1 MTARRRGTQHGT
13 KTPSGPRVR
22 AANKSGK
29 PRPTVASRRVVPITS
44 GGTTSAAAAIRPK
57 VTCAD
62 LLAAKRSGRRLVM
75 VTAYDHPFARLAD
88 AAGVDVFLVGDS
100 LGMVVLGHDST
111 LPVTMADM
119 LHHARAVARAR
130 PRALVVADLPFMSFQ
145 VSPQQAVRNAGRL
158 LQKGGVEA
166 VKLEGGTRMLPMI
179 EAIVRA
185 DIPVMGHLGLTP
197 QSVHRFGGYRV
208 QGRGEAAGKML
219 VREARALEAAGCF
232 AIVLE
237 AIPATL
243 AAAITTALT
252 IPTIGIGAGSACD
265 GQVLVLHDLLG
276 VNPDFAPRF
285 VRRFG
290 DIGRATRDAIAAYAA
305 AVRAGTFPAPE
316 HTYQ

>member
-1 MTARRRGTQHGT
+1 MTARRSPARRVPKTASDSRVRTTLKRGT
-13 KTPSGPRVR
+13 
-22 AANKSGK
+22 
-29 PRPTVASRRVVPITS
+29 PRPPATS
-44 GGTTSAAAAIRPK
+44 PRNAPAAAPSATSAAAAPAIRPK

-62 LLAAKRSGRRLVM
+62 LLAAKRAGRRLVM

-88 AAGVDVFLVGDS
+88 AAGVDVLLVGDS

-145 VSPQQAVRNAGRL
+145 VSPRQAVRNAGRL
-158 LQKGGVEA
+158 LQEGGVEA
-166 VKLEGGTRMLPMI
+166 VKLEGGTRMLPMV

-185 DIPVMGHLGLTP
+185 DIPIMGHLGLTP

-219 VREARALEAAGCF
+219 LQEARALQAAGCF

-237 AIPATL
+237 AIPAAL
-243 AAAITTALT
+243 AAPLPPRSRSRPSASAPGAPAMDKSWCCT
-252 IPTIGIGAGSACD
+252 ICW
-265 GQVLVLHDLLG
+265 
-276 VNPDFAPRF
+276 
-285 VRRFG
+285 
-290 DIGRATRDAIAAYAA
+290 
-305 AVRAGTFPAPE
+305 E
-316 HTYQ
+316 

>member
-1 MTARRRGTQHGT
+1 MTARRSGTRRAAT
-13 KTPSGPRVR
+13 ARPRVR
-22 AANKSGK
+22 AVRPPRAK
-29 PRPTVASRRVVPITS
+29 PATPRRVAPVPP
-44 GGTTSAAAAIRPK
+44 GGAATASPMMRAK
-57 VTCAD
+57 VTCTD
-62 LLAAKRSGRRLVM
+62 LLAAKRAARKLVM

-88 AAGVDVFLVGDS
+88 AAGVDLLLVGDS
-100 LGMVVLGHDST
+100 LGMVVLGHSST

-145 VSPQQAVRNAGRL
+145 VSPRQAVRNAGRMV
-158 LQKGGVEA
+158 QEGGVEA
-166 VKLEGGTRMLPMI
+166 VKLEGGTRMLPMV

-208 QGRGEAAGKML
+208 QGRGEAAGKAL
-219 VREARALEAAGCF
+219 LREARALEAAGCF
-232 AIVLE
+232 ALVLE
-237 AIPATL
+237 AIPAEL
-243 AAAITTALT
+243 AAAITAALA

-276 VNPDFAPRF
+276 VNTEIKPRF

-290 DIGRATRDAIAAYAA
+290 DIGRAAQDAIAAFAA
-305 AVRAGTFPAPE
+305 AVRAGEFPASE
-316 HTYQ
+316 HTYR